1 MAKLTDTAE
10 RAAQARPGGDM
21 SRARAARTLLRD
33 LRDLGEVRAPRGLRA
48 LVTAQ
53 TGGVP
58 DQFFA
63 LPTPLGAVWV
73 AYSAE
78 GISAV
83 GQEASAAE
91 FAEYVRRMRGRLAQ
105 HTATPPARLVAS
117 LERHL
122 AGASATPLRFD
133 LRGLAPFECAVL
145 HKALEIPW
153 GEVRPYHWI
162 AREIERPKAVRAVGT
177 ALARNPIPLFIP
189 CHRVVRGDGHIGN
202 YGLGGRSA
210 KQRILA
216 AEGVDSDR
224 LERLARAGVR
234 YLGSDSTDIFCYPT
248 CRHARRVTEPHLVTF
263 RSADAA
269 RDAGYRPCKLC
280 RPAAAAA

>member
-1 MAKLTDTAE
+1 MAKLADVVE
-10 RAAQARPGGDM
+10 RAGQAQPGSGK
-21 SRARAARTLLRD
+21 SRALAARALLRD
-33 LRDLGEVRAPRGLRA
+33 LRDLREVRAPRALRA
-48 LVTAQ
+48 TVSAQ
-53 TGGVP
+53 TGSAP
-58 DQFFA
+58 DEFFA

-73 AYSAE
+73 ACSAE

-91 FAEYVRRMRGRLAQ
+91 FAEYVRHARGRLARE
-105 HTATPPARLVAS
+105 TAAPPARLVAS

-122 AGASATPLRFD
+122 AGTPATPLRFD

-145 HKALEIPW
+145 RKALEIPR

-162 AREIERPKAVRAVGT
+162 AREIERPRAVRAVGT

-210 KQRILA
+210 KQLILA
-216 AEGVDSDR
+216 VEGVDSDR

-234 YLGSDSTDIFCYPT
+234 YLASDSTGIFCYPT
-248 CRHARRVTEPHLVTF
+248 CRHARRVTKPHLLNF

-269 RDAGYRPCKLC
+269 LDAGYRP
-280 RPAAAAA
+280 